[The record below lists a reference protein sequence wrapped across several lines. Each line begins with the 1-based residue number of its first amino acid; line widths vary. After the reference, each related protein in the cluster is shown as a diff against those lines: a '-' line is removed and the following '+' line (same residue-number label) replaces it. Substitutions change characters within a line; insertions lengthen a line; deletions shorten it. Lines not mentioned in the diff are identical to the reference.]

1 MNTNQPETPIQP
13 HHTSHTVHIDNR
25 KRAVLTGVTD
35 VDSFDESAVAFST
48 EDGFGTIV
56 GRNLHISHLS
66 LEDGQMK
73 VEGEIVGLEY
83 AERER
88 KEEKQQGFFAR
99 MWK

>member
-1 MNTNQPETPIQP
+1 MNANQPEQTVQP
-13 HHTSHTVHIDNR
+13 RHTSHTVHIDNR
-25 KRAVLTGVTD
+25 RRAVVTGVTD
-35 VDSFDESAVAFST
+35 VDSFDENAVAFSI

-88 KEEKQQGFFAR
+88 KEEKPQGFFAK